1 RMVSKIVRP
10 DASSETLIRE
20 ALRAAL

>member
-1 RMVSKIVRP
+1 MVSKVAKP
-10 DASSETLIRE
+10 GADCEALIRE

>member
-1 RMVSKIVRP
+1 SKIARP

>member
-1 RMVSKIVRP
+1 MVSKVAQP

>member
-1 RMVSKIVRP
+1 MVSKVGRAGA
-10 DASSETLIRE
+10 DCETLIRE